1 MSENTPLL
9 SVDLPAELRQR
20 QSELAQSLLRHCPRD
35 GIYGTAVEPLAL
47 IRADGPTLPARGMH
61 KPALCI
67 IAQGRKEVQLAEERY
82 IYDPLHYLVVSVT
95 LPLAG
100 QVIDASPDAPYL
112 CVRLDIDPAEITQLI
127 SDAGPMEVAS
137 RRGDRGLYVDR
148 IDASLLDAVLRL
160 IHLLDSPRD
169 IPMLAPLIL
178 REIFYR
184 LLRSG
189 QGQRLHEIAI
199 ADSQAHRITRAIDW
213 INQNYGKPLRI
224 EQLAQVVNLSPSTLH
239 HRFKAVTA
247 MSPLQ
252 YQKQLRLQEARRLI
266 FSEGLEV
273 AAAGYR
279 VGYES
284 PSQFSREY
292 SRLFGA
298 PRNRT
303 RHDPSPAPAPACPVP
318 SRRGDGQRVVRPPLP
333 GLCPCRRPAQRTT
346 LARLADGRQG
356 LPLQRWP
363 QYLGRRCRRP
373 RAAHHGGGRQRPGSR
388 PELCLSALP
397 GPSGGAAADQRRAPA
412 EQYRQ

>member
-1 MSENTPLL
+1 MPAAAARASLGKVSPASPRMSENTPLL

-20 QSELAQSLLRHCPRD
+20 QSELAQLLLEHCPSD
-35 GIYGTAVEPLAL
+35 GVYGTAVDPLAL

-284 PSQFSREY
+284 PSQFSCEY

-298 PRNRT
+298 P
-303 RHDPSPAPAPACPVP
+303 
-318 SRRGDGQRVVRPPLP
+318 PL
-333 GLCPCRRPAQRTT
+333 RD
-346 LARLADGRQG
+346 LARARNT
-356 LPLQRWP
+356 
-363 QYLGRRCRRP
+363 
-373 RAAHHGGGRQRPGSR
+373 A
-388 PELCLSALP
+388 
-397 GPSGGAAADQRRAPA
+397 
-412 EQYRQ
+412 